1 MDVGEQ
7 LTFSVQA
14 VSISATLF
22 QPPGATLINPNADG
36 LATSATLTPATVTSA
51 VPSDD
56 STSVTVT
63 GTIPAQDGVPT
74 LSLTF
79 NQEQF
84 LSSITAAVTLI
95 EAGLDVTLDITTFL
109 PHLQSLVAEDAFV
122 TLVSEEEGFDVGREA
137 RDFLVTSTLITD
149 YFQEE
154 FDLFVSLSLIAEID
168 AVVVQPVTASVF
180 NNLQVARVTSLRASP
195 FIPVPLVNGRLGCGN
210 SNVGLRTYLFID
222 VFCINVIWQMR
233 FNLTNLFTP
242 AATEVLR
249 ALVILLFA
257 IRAFFS
263 IFR

>member
-195 FIPVPLVNGRLGCGN
+195 FIPVPLVNGRLGCGGN
-210 SNVGLRTYLFID
+210 LGMRTYLFID
-222 VFCINVIWQMR
+222 VFCVTNVWLMR
-233 FNLTNLFTP
+233 LNLTNLFTP